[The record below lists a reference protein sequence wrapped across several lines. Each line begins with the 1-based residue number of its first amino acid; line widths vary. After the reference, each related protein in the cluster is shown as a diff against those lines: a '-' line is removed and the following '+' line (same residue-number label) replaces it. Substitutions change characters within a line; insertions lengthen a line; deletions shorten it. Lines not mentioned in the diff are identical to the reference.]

1 MRRERRSAKA
11 VISNYAN
18 ELLSRTGDKDVAIR
32 LTTVEA
38 IALRMGWN
46 DLYNRLRFRDRNVLQ
61 EPAVETEIDETPE
74 PWWQR

>member
-18 ELLSRTGDKDVAIR
+18 ELLSRTNDKAVAIR

-46 DLYNRLRFRDRNVLQ
+46 DLYNRLRFRERNVLQ
-61 EPAVETEIDETPE
+61 EPAVENETEETPE

>member
-11 VISNYAN
+11 VITNYAN
-18 ELLSRTGDKDVAIR
+18 ELLMRTTDKDVAIR

-38 IALRMGWN
+38 IAMRMGWN
-46 DLYNRLRFRDRNVLQ
+46 DLYNRLRFRERSPVY
-61 EPAVETEIDETPE
+61 EPAIETEEEKPE

>member
-1 MRRERRSAKA
+1 MKRERRSAKA
-11 VISNYAN
+11 VITHYAN
-18 ELLSRTGDKDVAIR
+18 ELLSRTNDKDVAIR

-46 DLYNRLRFRDRNVLQ
+46 DLYNRLRFRERIVLQ
-61 EPAVETEIDETPE
+61 EPAENELENETPE

>member
-11 VISNYAN
+11 VITNYAN
-18 ELLSRTGDKDVAIR
+18 ELLGRTNDKDVAIR

-46 DLYNRLRFRDRNVLQ
+46 DLYNRLRFRERIVLH
-61 EPAVETEIDETPE
+61 EPPEPEEETPE